1 MTDGPVARDGESRPV
16 KGPVDGSAD
25 DGPAT
30 DEALDF
36 WSFVDRASHRLQHE
50 HGYRDPLAT
59 RLILTLNRSSA
70 LVTYDLESSVHRPR
84 GRSWAAFRIMFVLW
98 LAGPLESKRAAELTG
113 MSRAGVSNLT
123 SPLVSAGVLDRS
135 RDPHDGRSV
144 RLSLTEAGRAEIVE
158 LFAAHN
164 ARELTWASALDVEE
178 QQTLIGL
185 LEKLISS
192 AGEDVRHRS

>member
-1 MTDGPVARDGESRPV
+1 MA
-16 KGPVDGSAD
+16 GSKQTSG
-25 DGPAT
+25 DGPAAGS
-30 DEALDF
+30 EAEQALDF

-50 HGYRDPLAT
+50 HGYSNPLAT
-59 RLILTLNRSSA
+59 RMLLTLNRSSA
-70 LVTYDLESSVHRPR
+70 LVTYDLEASVHRPR

-98 LAGPLESKRAAELTG
+98 LAGPLESKRAAQLTG

-123 SPLVSAGVLDRS
+123 SPLVAAGVIERT

-144 RLSLTEAGRAEIVE
+144 RLSLTEAGLAEIEE

-164 ARELTWASALDVEE
+164 ERELTWAAALDVDE
-178 QQTLIGL
+178 QKTLIRL

-192 AGEDVRHRS
+192 AGEDVRRRN

>member
-1 MTDGPVARDGESRPV
+1 MVSSGPEA
-16 KGPVDGSAD
+16 SASE
-25 DGPAT
+25 
-30 DEALDF
+30 EALDF
-36 WSFVDRASHRLQHE
+36 WSFVEQASHRLQHE
-50 HGYRDPLAT
+50 HGYSDPLAT
-59 RLILTLNRSSA
+59 RLMLTLNRSSA

-98 LAGPLESKRAAELTG
+98 LAGPLESKRAAQLTG

-135 RDPHDGRSV
+135 PDPHDGRAV

-164 ARELTWASALDVEE
+164 ARELIWASALDVAE
-178 QQTLIGL
+178 QQTLIRL

-192 AGEDVRHRS
+192 AGEDVRHRN